1 MLCVELI
8 NTWEQSSNKT
18 FKQEPLKDFQWATL
32 EEMQQML
39 DRNTF
44 KAVEQM
50 LMPED

>member
-1 MLCVELI
+1 MFYIQLLTLDKQSI
-8 NTWEQSSNKT
+8 NSAL
-18 FKQEPLKDFQWATL
+18 KQDPLKDFQWATL
-32 EEMQQML
+32 DEMHQML